1 MSTTEAY
8 VYLQEKIAAMKRDY
22 PLLRDKTDE
31 YVFTALC
38 VRANYYKN
46 PALDFTEQTISEV
59 IVDGQ
64 YDGGV
69 DALLLDPN
77 SEADNL
83 ILVQSKYY
91 KTITYDNVRDAI
103 QKIILFYKDMEQGEY
118 QNVNATVQR
127 RFLSLNA
134 EIGDESKIRFV
145 FYTSAKKN
153 RIRTDRIEK
162 IVKEQFQDN
171 DKFEVSLLYV
181 DDIIE
186 EIKEL
191 ESRRPSVEGGI
202 IKIDAANN
210 ALEYGEDAVIVNV
223 SAFSIKELYALHST
237 NLLSRNLRY
246 YIKKRDIDKSINDT
260 IEHDPDQFWFRN
272 NGITI
277 VCDDFRVDGKI
288 VHLKDFS
295 IVNGGQTTT
304 LIHKNKE
311 ITKEKDLFLPCKII
325 RAMGE
330 NTDEKNDFILEIA
343 KATNSQKPIKKID
356 LKANASEQIRFCNSM
371 REVGIF
377 YQTKRG
383 ESVPKDFREDYC
395 NTDLAQVG
403 KLCLAGVFQL
413 PASSRSKPSSLY
425 EERFYAPV
433 FDKNQGQIASIV
445 KELLYIDYF
454 FRKKYVK
461 EFDKQHEKDIIS
473 PIAFAHNARTICI
486 AFVALATRFK
496 NGNLDT
502 EKLREFFE
510 HCSENKSYENHLY
523 DLFSDLGEI
532 SYLLPKSLFRNKD
545 LYEKTLSDLFTVII
559 LSGFRY
565 YQTVRRGDNSIN
577 ETNFLKND
585 QNYYEI
591 LKTDWYEIEEKI
603 NNIYA
608 SREDI

>member
-246 YIKKRDIDKSINDT
+246 YRKKHN
-260 IEHDPDQFWFRN
+260 
-272 NGITI
+272 
-277 VCDDFRVDGKI
+277 
-288 VHLKDFS
+288 
-295 IVNGGQTTT
+295 
-304 LIHKNKE
+304 KN
-311 ITKEKDLFLPCKII
+311 LII
-325 RAMGE
+325 R
-330 NTDEKNDFILEIA
+330 
-343 KATNSQKPIKKID
+343 
-356 LKANASEQIRFCNSM
+356 
-371 REVGIF
+371 
-377 YQTKRG
+377 
-383 ESVPKDFREDYC
+383 
-395 NTDLAQVG
+395 
-403 KLCLAGVFQL
+403 
-413 PASSRSKPSSLY
+413 
-425 EERFYAPV
+425 
-433 FDKNQGQIASIV
+433 
-445 KELLYIDYF
+445 
-454 FRKKYVK
+454 
-461 EFDKQHEKDIIS
+461 
-473 PIAFAHNARTICI
+473 
-486 AFVALATRFK
+486 
-496 NGNLDT
+496 
-502 EKLREFFE
+502 
-510 HCSENKSYENHLY
+510 
-523 DLFSDLGEI
+523 
-532 SYLLPKSLFRNKD
+532 
-545 LYEKTLSDLFTVII
+545 
-559 LSGFRY
+559 
-565 YQTVRRGDNSIN
+565 
-577 ETNFLKND
+577 
-585 QNYYEI
+585 
-591 LKTDWYEIEEKI
+591 
-603 NNIYA
+603 
-608 SREDI
+608 

>member
-295 IVNGGQTTT
+295 IVNGGQN
-304 LIHKNKE
+304 LLVA
-311 ITKEKDLFLPCKII
+311 TKD
-325 RAMGE
+325 
-330 NTDEKNDFILEIA
+330 
-343 KATNSQKPIKKID
+343 
-356 LKANASEQIRFCNSM
+356 
-371 REVGIF
+371 
-377 YQTKRG
+377 
-383 ESVPKDFREDYC
+383 
-395 NTDLAQVG
+395 
-403 KLCLAGVFQL
+403 
-413 PASSRSKPSSLY
+413 
-425 EERFYAPV
+425 AP
-433 FDKNQGQIASIV
+433 
-445 KELLYIDYF
+445 
-454 FRKKYVK
+454 
-461 EFDKQHEKDIIS
+461 
-473 PIAFAHNARTICI
+473 
-486 AFVALATRFK
+486 
-496 NGNLDT
+496 DT
-502 EKLREFFE
+502 E
-510 HCSENKSYENHLY
+510 SES
-523 DLFSDLGEI
+523 SQV
-532 SYLLPKSLFRNKD
+532 
-545 LYEKTLSDLFTVII
+545 EKPHGITR
-559 LSGFRY
+559 GAKY
-565 YQTVRRGDNSIN
+565 YGGKQS
-577 ETNFLKND
+577 
-585 QNYYEI
+585 
-591 LKTDWYEIEEKI
+591 
-603 NNIYA
+603 
-608 SREDI
+608 